1 MLLHYLHCLELRG
14 LQKVP
19 RLILRAPLGRRFGGT
34 CARFGMSRRGERVG
48 EPGGSPGRGLWIS
61 AGTGTATVRSSL
73 RRLRLSTDPR
83 VLWPQSGRAGDCNV
97 RYRGRHERLAIER
110 ARHRGIKPRPKPG
123 LPDLIV
129 VNDRKG
135 SFNQLAPLLHSG
147 SLPDGATVGQIWL
160 TIPDLAPKAPT
171 GTSLGYLPTLRLEYL
186 SEDGRPDFSS
196 WIEGMPQGFGSHNY
210 NEDDIVTFCS
220 PYPTLAGST
229 GRRVSNQ
236 PPLPDIERQSVRV
249 RRAWMLAADQE
260 PGEFYDGLTRPYL
273 RDDARHVFPS
283 IGGDTQ
289 ALHPL
294 LAWWAVLFALSL
306 LASISTTLGRDTST

>member
-1 MLLHYLHCLELRG
+1 LLLHYPHCLEVRG

-19 RLILRAPLGRRFGGT
+19 WLILRAPLGRRFGGT

-186 SEDGRPDFSS
+186 SE
-196 WIEGMPQGFGSHNY
+196 
-210 NEDDIVTFCS
+210 
-220 PYPTLAGST
+220 
-229 GRRVSNQ
+229 
-236 PPLPDIERQSVRV
+236 
-249 RRAWMLAADQE
+249 ADE
-260 PGEFYDGLTRPYL
+260 
-273 RDDARHVFPS
+273 
-283 IGGDTQ
+283 
-289 ALHPL
+289 
-294 LAWWAVLFALSL
+294 
-306 LASISTTLGRDTST
+306 